1 MLKTDVQVSLSLH
14 VSALFLHVGF
24 IPRQALST
32 ELPRK
37 LQTYIPSASSLVV
50 GRLPV
55 HMSFITFEPT

>member
-1 MLKTDVQVSLSLH
+1 MLKTDVQVSLSVH

-32 ELPRK
+32 ELPWK
-37 LQTYIPSASSLVV
+37 LQTYIPSASSLV

-55 HMSFITFEPT
+55 HLSFITFEPT